1 MPCPDVSPISC
12 ADLLASFA
20 ELPDPRRRRGVRHQ
34 VQAILAIAAAAV
46 VAGARSFTAI
56 GEWAD
61 EAPQQVLAALG
72 ARLDPDTG
80 AYVAPHEAT
89 LRRTIQAFDPR
100 HQRPSPGRSQQHR
113 RSPTLGRPRHH
124 QAPDHLRNQHV
135 TGLCQSP
142 DLLGVRSG
150 APFRRFRSC
159 EQRMHMLTL
168 LERGITDGG
177 GT

>member
-20 ELPDPRRRRGVRHQ
+20 ELPDPRRRRGVRHE

-80 AYVAPHEAT
+80 AHVAPHEAT
-89 LRRTIQAFDPR
+89 LRRTIQAFDLAISALR
-100 HQRPSPGRSQQHR
+100 LAGHNNIAAALRWAARDTTRP
-113 RSPTLGRPRHH
+113 
-124 QAPDHLRNQHV
+124 
-135 TGLCQSP
+135 
-142 DLLGVRSG
+142 
-150 APFRRFRSC
+150 
-159 EQRMHMLTL
+159 LTIF
-168 LERGITDGG
+168 GINT
-177 GT
+177 